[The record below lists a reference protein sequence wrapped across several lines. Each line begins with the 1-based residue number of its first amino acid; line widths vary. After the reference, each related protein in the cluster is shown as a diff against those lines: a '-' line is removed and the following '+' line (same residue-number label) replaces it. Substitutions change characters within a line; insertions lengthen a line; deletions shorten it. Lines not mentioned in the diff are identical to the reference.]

1 MFKGWRH
8 LFRRGGSE
16 RHHDTA
22 GGSGSGNDE
31 ILTEAAL
38 LASLRLQLADV
49 DQVPVLSNLTHVRAF
64 APGLVEILAVCLPGA
79 VVAPPAGEIARL
91 GTPDELVAR
100 GRAQLADVL
109 AEVGDTIEVR
119 HFNTSDGLTFT
130 GLLGESLS
138 VASLAIVL
146 PRVVRLLHP
155 DASMSK
161 GVFFAVPNAHHLV
174 LRVVDGMESLMAVGP
189 MSVFSRNGY
198 ADAGSTSPHV
208 YWAHGPGLT
217 EHTPLT
223 THDDD
228 HIAITVPADLSALLE
243 T

>member
-1 MFKGWRH
+1 MFSGWRH
-8 LFRRGGSE
+8 LFRRGRDGTKPGKTGANTPDNE
-16 RHHDTA
+16 V
-22 GGSGSGNDE
+22 
-31 ILTEAAL
+31 LTEAAL

-49 DQVPVLSNLTHVRAF
+49 DQVPVLSNLTYVRAF
-64 APGLVEILAVCLPGA
+64 APGLVEILAVCLPNA
-79 VVAPPAGEIARL
+79 VVAPPAGELSRL
-91 GTPDELVAR
+91 GSPAELVAR

-109 AEVGDTIEVR
+109 GEIGDSIEVR
-119 HFNTSDGLTFT
+119 RFDTEDGWTFT

-138 VASLAIVL
+138 VASLAILL

-155 DASMSK
+155 DATTEK

-174 LRVVDGMESLMAVGP
+174 VRVVDGMESLMAVGP
-189 MSVFSRNGY
+189 MSVFARNGY
-198 ADAGSTSPHV
+198 EDAGSTSPHV
-208 YWAHGPGLT
+208 YWAHGPGLA

-228 HIAITVPADLSALLE
+228 HIAIHVPADLSALLE